1 MILRVG
7 LTGGIASG
15 KSTVR
20 KIFDDLGCRTVD
32 ADAIVSEL
40 YAPGRAG
47 HQALVETYGREILA
61 ADGTIDRPRLS
72 IIALATPEGA
82 SQLNRLIHPLVI
94 EEQTRRMSDLEA
106 SGVDAIYVV
115 EATLLL
121 ESGGRER
128 FEKIVVVDVDPPT
141 QIRRA
146 VARGL
151 DAAEAERRIARQMPR
166 SERLMFADYVI
177 DNRGDLAELR
187 RGTIEVYE
195 TLQADLARKKSVD
208 QP

>member
-32 ADAIVSEL
+32 ADAIVAEL
-40 YAPGRAG
+40 YAPGRPG
-47 HQALVETYGREILA
+47 HQALVKTYGREILA
-61 ADGTIDRPRLS
+61 SDGTIDRPRLS
-72 IIALATPEGA
+72 DIALATPESA
-82 SQLNRLIHPLVI
+82 SRLNRLIHPLVI
-94 EEQTRRMSDLEA
+94 EEQARRMSELEA

-128 FEKIVVVDVDPPT
+128 FEKIVVVDVDTPT

-151 DAAEAERRIARQMPR
+151 DAAEAQRRIARQMPR
-166 SERLMFADYVI
+166 SQRLMFADYVI
-177 DNRGDLAELR
+177 DNGGDLAELR
-187 RGTIEVYE
+187 ERTIEVYDA
-195 TLQADLARKKSVD
+195 LQADLARKKSVD